1 MDSPSQEPNPAQAC
15 LILVHGTFAPKAG
28 WTAVGSLFR
37 EAVGN
42 ELRGDVIFRE
52 PQWSGHNLHTSRK
65 EAAEIIDRE
74 IDEIAPDQKAI
85 LVGHSHGGAAMAY
98 LLIRRPERAAGIF
111 GAVFLATPFIALR
124 VSEALRELLSA
135 LAIMCGLALAAV
147 SGIAIGAL
155 EAALDIRSTENFWI
169 SVFLILSI
177 SAPTVIIIL
186 LVRWLQRSEAA
197 ASKLK
202 RHLDGFVDEHDT
214 ARLPHNPNYLFVRA
228 TGDEAAAFLSVFQFI
243 GWLSS
248 RLGRALDHL
257 LLAVFGT
264 ARKATSGPLGQCVAV
279 ILLTLVQLWMIQ
291 CANDF
296 LYSGMPFRPWSVPS
310 DLYIDFI
317 LFKTPRSLDPVI
329 SGVFQVVAWLTTA
342 AFLAYAT
349 FALVLVIRYVLC
361 LSALRFFGIR
371 ARREALFVDFS
382 VEPLPFGSQQIY
394 HASWLTD
401 VPGEFLQHSRVYS
414 NPDALR
420 KVSEWAAE
428 RLSKFT
434 IT

>member
-1 MDSPSQEPNPAQAC
+1 
-15 LILVHGTFAPKAG
+15 
-28 WTAVGSLFR
+28 
-37 EAVGN
+37 
-42 ELRGDVIFRE
+42 
-52 PQWSGHNLHTSRK
+52 
-65 EAAEIIDRE
+65 
-74 IDEIAPDQKAI
+74 
-85 LVGHSHGGAAMAY
+85 
-98 LLIRRPERAAGIF
+98 
-111 GAVFLATPFIALR
+111 
-124 VSEALRELLSA
+124 
-135 LAIMCGLALAAV
+135 
-147 SGIAIGAL
+147 
-155 EAALDIRSTENFWI
+155 
-169 SVFLILSI
+169 
-177 SAPTVIIIL
+177 
-186 LVRWLQRSEAA
+186 
-197 ASKLK
+197 
-202 RHLDGFVDEHDT
+202 
-214 ARLPHNPNYLFVRA
+214 
-228 TGDEAAAFLSVFQFI
+228 
-243 GWLSS
+243 S